1 MSAPGWYPD
10 PEGRPNHYRYWDGQ
24 RWGISTTR
32 SPGAPEPKKPNFPVV
47 AVVVVAG
54 LVIVGLAAWLA
65 SGLLPGFRETPPPS
79 ATPIGVQSDGP
90 RPRPSPSPT
99 PSPSPSPTPSAG
111 GTWDSCPVLVNAG
124 AAPHAGRDP
133 ERIASAELSFPVPD
147 GWAARR
153 DTVSR
158 LLVEQDT
165 AYRAAPSGGWYSF
178 LITGQAPRELGFNTP
193 AEAAAAV
200 IECHITGAR
209 FSGFTDQSVEVDEA
223 ITVDGRSG
231 WRRRVL
237 AHSERAP
244 GGGAYFETVVLDT
257 GLPSGFSVF
266 WGGVV
271 ASDADGLKG
280 LDVARTSLK
289 VG

>member
-1 MSAPGWYPD
+1 M
-10 PEGRPNHYRYWDGQ
+10 
-24 RWGISTTR
+24 
-32 SPGAPEPKKPNFPVV
+32 V

-193 AEAAAAV
+193 AEAAAQANGV
-200 IECHITGAR
+200 WPGIGIVAGQDASNTGNAGT
-209 FSGFTDQSVEVDEA
+209 SDVSVTDPTLNQE
-223 ITVDGRSG
+223 
-231 WRRRVL
+231 
-237 AHSERAP
+237 
-244 GGGAYFETVVLDT
+244 GGYYSWD
-257 GLPSGFSVF
+257 
-266 WGGVV
+266 
-271 ASDADGLKG
+271 
-280 LDVARTSLK
+280 
-289 VG
+289 